1 MIMDASALKDGNGR
15 EVRRLHDTVQQHLCA
30 LKALGNE
37 PSGPFVTPMLELK
50 LGTNTVFEWYKYV
63 CMQSGL

>member
-15 EVRRLHDTVQQHLCA
+15 EVRRLHDTVQQHLRA

-37 PSGPFVTPMLELK
+37 PSGTFVTSMLELK
-50 LGTNTVFEWYKYV
+50 LGTNTAFEWHKY
-63 CMQSGL
+63 MQSGF